1 VSLAH
6 HLLAYVQMLRRDAQ
20 RLSQAQERIRVS
32 PLGAAAL
39 AGTTYPVD
47 PEAVARD
54 VGFERT
60 FANSMDAVSDRD
72 FVLEPL
78 FCAATITTHL
88 SRLCEELIFWANPSV
103 GFMRLPDAFATGS
116 SIMPQKKNPDIAE
129 LIRGKAAG
137 TFGALQ
143 TMLSLLKG
151 LPLAYNRDL
160 QEDKKPFYQADE
172 IVSGSLGLMAQLIA
186 EIEFLP
192 ENMRKAVSAGYLNAT
207 ELADYLVGRGIPF
220 RSAHHITGRAVAY
233 AESRTMGLEDLTLQ
247 ELRGFSEE
255 IGEDVFMALDPQQA
269 VARRNSPGGT
279 GFEAVSR
286 QLEEV
291 RAWLDSGE

>member
-1 VSLAH
+1 
-6 HLLAYVQMLRRDAQ
+6 
-20 RLSQAQERIRVS
+20 
-32 PLGAAAL
+32 
-39 AGTTYPVD
+39 
-47 PEAVARD
+47 
-54 VGFERT
+54 
-60 FANSMDAVSDRD
+60 
-72 FVLEPL
+72 
-78 FCAATITTHL
+78 
-88 SRLCEELIFWANPSV
+88 
-103 GFMRLPDAFATGS
+103 
-116 SIMPQKKNPDIAE
+116 MPQKKNPDIAE

-160 QEDKKPFYQADE
+160 QEDKRPFYQADE
-172 IVSGSLGLMAQLIA
+172 IVSGSLSLMAPLIA

-207 ELADYLVGRGIPF
+207 ELADYLVGLGVPF
-220 RSAHHITGRAVAY
+220 RSAHHVTGRAVAY
-233 AESRTMGLEDLTLQ
+233 AESRNMGLEDLTLA

-255 IGEDVFMALDPQQA
+255 IGEDVFVALDPQQA
-269 VARRNSPGGT
+269 VARRDSPGGT

-291 RAWLDSGE
+291 RAWLDSEGQ